1 MTAQTDPRLAARQV
15 VAGLTA
21 PGAPFELVR
30 EEVLGAPVTLFA
42 HRHHALHEVLAA
54 SVEHGDRTYIAT
66 LEERIS
72 FAEHAAMVSSLAHA
86 LRTEHGVG
94 AGDRIAIAAANT
106 PEWILTFWA
115 AASIGAVTVGFN
127 AWWSAREL
135 AYGLEHARPTLV
147 VADAKR
153 REMLADAAVP
163 VLSLEDV
170 RRLAA
175 AHPDAPLPTAD
186 VAEDDP
192 AVILY
197 TSGTSGR
204 PKGATHSHRNLLSVV
219 EYHRLNDAILSAFGD
234 PTDPRDRTYLLVMPL
249 FHIASLH
256 NLAVPRLAT
265 GSTVALHLGAFRVDP
280 VMRLVQQERV
290 TNWGAVP
297 TMAARL
303 LEADL
308 SAYDTSS
315 LTAFALASAPS
326 SPQLKQRLRTQLPFA
341 SSLVDSYGLTESC
354 TAVAVASPLDL
365 AEAPGTLGH
374 PIIGVELEVRD
385 SLGRPVPDGVEGEI
399 CVRSAYNM
407 IGYWDDEL
415 ATAQAIRADRWLH
428 TGDLGVRDEQGR
440 ISLSSRRS
448 DLIIR
453 GGENVYPAEVE
464 GVLADH
470 PDVLECIVLG
480 VDHPDLGQE
489 VAAVVVPRAD
499 ADLPTLEERLR
510 EHATAELAY
519 FKVPT
524 QWRITTTPL
533 PRNATGK
540 VVRREVGFPAA
551 EATR

>member
-1 MTAQTDPRLAARQV
+1 MTAQTDPRLAAQRI
-15 VAGLTA
+15 VADLTA
-21 PGAPFELVR
+21 PGAAFELVR
-30 EEVLGAPVTLFA
+30 ESVLGAPTTLFA
-42 HRHHALHEVLAA
+42 HRRRALHQLLAE

-86 LRTEHGVG
+86 LREQHGVRP
-94 AGDRIAIAAANT
+94 GDRVALAAANT
-106 PEWILTFWA
+106 PEWIVAFWA
-115 AASIGAVTVGFN
+115 ATSIGAVAVGFN

-135 AYGLEHARPTLV
+135 SYGLEHARPVVV
-147 VADAKR
+147 VADDKR
-153 REMLADAAVP
+153 RALLEEVGVDVP
-163 VLSLEDV
+163 VLGLDEV
-170 RRLAA
+170 RRLAV
-175 AHPDAPLPTAD
+175 AHPGAALPSAE

-204 PKGATHSHRNLLSVV
+204 PKGAVHSHRNLLSVV
-219 EYHRLNDAILSAFGD
+219 EFHRMSDALLAAFGD
-234 PTDPRDRTYLLVMPL
+234 PTDPRERTYLLVMPL
-249 FHIASLH
+249 FHIGSLH

-265 GSTVALHLGAFRVDP
+265 GSKVALHLGSFRVDP
-280 VMRLVQQERV
+280 IMRLVERERV

-297 TMAARL
+297 TMATRL
-303 LEADL
+303 LDADL
-308 SAYDTSS
+308 STYDTSS

-326 SPQLKQRLRTQLPFA
+326 SPQLKEKLRTRLPFA

-354 TAVAVASPLDL
+354 TGVAVATPMDL
-365 AEAPGTLGH
+365 AEAPGTLGR

-385 SLGRPVPDGVEGEI
+385 PDGRPLPAGVEGEI

-407 IGYWDDEL
+407 LGYWEDEL
-415 ATAQAIRADRWLH
+415 ATTAAIRADRWLH
-428 TGDLGVRDEQGR
+428 TGDLGTLDDQGR

-470 PDVLECIVLG
+470 PEVAECIVLG
-480 VDHPDLGQE
+480 VDHTDLGQE
-489 VAAVVVPRAD
+489 VGAVVVPATGAQLD
-499 ADLPTLEERLR
+499 TLEERLR
-510 EHATAELAY
+510 EHAASGLAY

-524 QWRITTTPL
+524 HWRFASTPL

-540 VVRREVGFPAA
+540 VIRREIEP
-551 EATR
+551 

>member
-1 MTAQTDPRLAARQV
+1 MTTQADPRLAARQV
-15 VAGLTA
+15 VTGLTA

-42 HRHHALHEVLAA
+42 NRRRALHELLAE
-54 SVEHGDRTYIAT
+54 SVAHGDRTYVAT

-72 FAEHAAMVSSLAHA
+72 FAEHAALVSSLAQA
-86 LRTEHGVG
+86 LREEHGVRP
-94 AGDRIAIAAANT
+94 GDRVAVAAANSV
-106 PEWILTFWA
+106 EWMLTFWA

-135 AYGLEHARPTLV
+135 AFGIEHAQPVLV
-147 VADAKR
+147 VADDR
-153 REMLADAAVP
+153 RRALLGDTTVP
-163 VLSLEDV
+163 VLGLEDV
-170 RRLAA
+170 RGLAQ
-175 AHPDAPLPTAD
+175 AHPDAPLPSAD

-219 EYHRLNDAILSAFGD
+219 EYHRMSDALLGAFGD
-234 PTDPRDRTYLLVMPL
+234 PTDPRDRTYLMVMPL

-256 NLAVPRLAT
+256 NIVVPRLAT
-265 GSTVALHLGAFRVDP
+265 GSKVALHLGSFQVDP
-280 VMRLVQQERV
+280 VMRLVERERV

-297 TMAARL
+297 TMASRL

-308 SAYDTSS
+308 SGYDTSS

-326 SPQLKQRLRTQLPFA
+326 SPQLKQRLRDHLPFA

-354 TAVAVASPLDL
+354 TAVAVATPMDL
-365 AEAPGTLGH
+365 AEAPGTLGN
-374 PIIGVELEVRD
+374 PIVGVEMEVRD
-385 SLGRPVPDGVEGEI
+385 GQGRPVPAGVEGEI

-407 IGYWDDEL
+407 LGYWGDED

-440 ISLSSRRS
+440 VSLSSRRS

-470 PDVLECIVLG
+470 PDVAECIVIG

-489 VAAVVVPRAD
+489 VAAVVVPRPE
-499 ADLPTLEERLR
+499 ADLDTLDARLR
-510 EHATAELAY
+510 EHAAEALAY

-524 QWRITTTPL
+524 QWRLSTTPL

-540 VVRREVGFPAA
+540 VIRREVSA
-551 EATR
+551 

>member
-1 MTAQTDPRLAARQV
+1 MTTQTDPRLAARQV
-15 VAGLTA
+15 VEGLTA

-42 HRHHALHEVLAA
+42 NRRRALHEIVAE
-54 SVEHGDRTYIAT
+54 SVQHGERTYIAT
-66 LEERIS
+66 LEEQIS
-72 FAEHAAMVSSLAHA
+72 FAEHAAMVSSLAQA
-86 LRTEHGVG
+86 LREEHGV
-94 AGDRIAIAAANT
+94 ARGDRVAIAAANT
-106 PEWILTFWA
+106 PEWILSFWA
-115 AASIGAVTVGFN
+115 ITSIGAIAVGFN

-135 AYGLEHARPTLV
+135 AYGIEHSAPVLV
-147 VADAKR
+147 IADEKR
-153 REMLADAAVP
+153 RALLEDAEVP
-163 VLSLEDV
+163 VIDLADV

-175 AHPDAPLPTAD
+175 AYPGAPLPSAN

-204 PKGATHSHRNLLSVV
+204 PKGATHSHRNLLSVI
-219 EYHRLNDAILSAFGD
+219 EYHRMSDALLAAFGD

-249 FHIASLH
+249 FHIGSLH

-265 GSTVALHLGAFRVDP
+265 GSQVALHLGGFAVDP
-280 VMRLVQQERV
+280 VMRLIEKQRV

-297 TMAARL
+297 TMATRL

-308 SAYDTSS
+308 SQYDTSS
-315 LTAFALASAPS
+315 LRAFALASAPS
-326 SPQLKQRLRTQLPFA
+326 SPQLKERLRKELPFA

-354 TAVAVASPLDL
+354 TGVAVATPMDL
-365 AEAPGTLGH
+365 LEAPGTLGN
-374 PIIGVELEVRD
+374 PVIGVEMEVRD
-385 SLGRPVPDGVEGEI
+385 AEDNPVPPGVEGEI

-407 IGYWDDEL
+407 LGYWNDDE
-415 ATAQAIRADRWLH
+415 ANAKTFRAGRWMH
-428 TGDLGVRDEQGR
+428 TGDLGTFDEKGR

-470 PDVLECIVLG
+470 PDVAECLVMGLA
-480 VDHPDLGQE
+480 HRDLGQE
-489 VAAVVVPRAD
+489 VGAVVVPAAGVD
-499 ADLPTLEERLR
+499 GAGLEERLK
-510 EHATAELAY
+510 AYAAENLAY
-519 FKVPT
+519 YKVPT
-524 QWRITTTPL
+524 RWRITDQPL

-540 VVRREVGFPAA
+540 VVRREISF
-551 EATR
+551 

>member
-1 MTAQTDPRLAARQV
+1 MTTQIDPRTAARQV
-15 VAGLTA
+15 VEGLTA
-21 PGAPFELVR
+21 PGAPFELAV
-30 EEVLGAPVTLFA
+30 EAVLGAPTQVFV
-42 HRHHALHEVLAA
+42 HRRRALHELLAE
-54 SVEHGDRTYIAT
+54 SVQHGDRTYLAT
-66 LEERIS
+66 LDERVS
-72 FAEHAAMVSSLAHA
+72 FAEHARIVASLAQA
-86 LRTEHGVG
+86 LREEHGVRR
-94 AGDRIAIAAANT
+94 GDRVAIAAANT
-106 PEWILTFWA
+106 PEWIMTFWA
-115 AASIGAVTVGFN
+115 VTSIGAIAVGFN

-135 AYGLEHARPTLV
+135 AYGLEHAQPVLV
-147 VADAKR
+147 VADDKR
-153 REMLADAAVP
+153 RALLADAAVP
-163 VLSLEDV
+163 VLGLEDV
-170 RRLAA
+170 RRLGA
-175 AHPDAPLPTAD
+175 AHPDAELPTAD

-192 AVILY
+192 AIIIY

-204 PKGATHSHRNLLSVV
+204 PKGATHSHRNVLSVV

-234 PTDPRDRTYLLVMPL
+234 PTDPRDRSYLLAMPL

-265 GSTVALHLGAFRVDP
+265 GSKVALHLGGFQVDP
-280 VMRLVQQERV
+280 VMRLVERERV

-297 TMAARL
+297 TMASRL

-326 SPQLKQRLRTQLPFA
+326 SPQLKQRLRDHLPFA

-365 AEAPGTLGH
+365 ADAPGTLGR
-374 PIIGVELEVRD
+374 PIVGVEMEIRD
-385 SLGRPVPDGVEGEI
+385 SLGNPVPDGVEGEV

-407 IGYWDDEL
+407 LGYWDDEV
-415 ATAQAIRADRWLH
+415 ATANALRAGRWLH
-428 TGDLGVRDEQGR
+428 TGDLGTRDAEGR

-453 GGENVYPAEVE
+453 GGENVYPAEIE
-464 GVLADH
+464 AVLAEH
-470 PDVLECIVLG
+470 PEVADCLVIG

-489 VAAVVVPRAD
+489 VGV
-499 ADLPTLEERLR
+499 EERLR
-510 EHATAELAY
+510 EHVATSLAY

-524 QWRITTTPL
+524 RWRFDETPL

-540 VVRREVGFPAA
+540 IIRREVGFSS
-551 EATR
+551 